1 MELFK
6 GYIRTKNKKSMDKFK
21 GVPLKSLK
29 DVQNLKEYAGILA
42 DGIILIDVDDAAQ
55 AEILMEIVEANQINC
70 RVYQTTRGKHFVFQ
84 NSGVMKCGTHV
95 QLACGLTADIKIGD
109 HNSYEIL
116 KFDGEERFIEWEE
129 EGDVCKLPKW
139 LHPVKSN
146 INFFELEEG
155 DGRNN
160 TLFSYILTLTSAGF
174 TKEESRETL
183 EIINSWIFKEPL
195 SQDEIDTITRDEA
208 FPAETFFR
216 KGKFLHDAFAYFLM
230 NNDHI
235 GRINGQ
241 LHIYHDGVYVPGSRE
256 IEQKMIQHLPM
267 LKATQRNEVLKYL
280 DIVVPELR
288 VEDVNYI
295 AFENGIFDI
304 ISGEM
309 MEFNPSIVLTNKIP
323 HKYNKSAY
331 SELGDKTLNK
341 LACNDKAIRKLLEE
355 CIGYCFFRANEL
367 SKAFVLTGEKA
378 NGKSTFLEMVRGVL
392 GESNCSSLDIGELD
406 ERFSIATMGN
416 RLANIGDDIS
426 DEFLQGKAVAMFKK
440 IVSGN
445 EVKAEIKNDP
455 NIYFMKPYVKL
466 LFSANDIP
474 RMKDKTGAVLRR
486 LVIIPFNAKFSKA
499 DPDYDPYIIWKLRD
513 EEVMEY
519 LCKLAIDGLKRV
531 LENKE
536 FTRSKKVE
544 KEIKDYEIHNN
555 PILLFLEENTLEDI
569 VNQPTR
575 IIHRKYKM
583 FCVENGFS
591 EMTLS
596 NFSKELKR
604 RLDLDVKRVRIDGDL
619 VGVYVKG
626 VTN

>member
-1 MELFK
+1 
-6 GYIRTKNKKSMDKFK
+6 
-21 GVPLKSLK
+21 
-29 DVQNLKEYAGILA
+29 
-42 DGIILIDVDDAAQ
+42 
-55 AEILMEIVEANQINC
+55 
-70 RVYQTTRGKHFVFQ
+70 
-84 NSGVMKCGTHV
+84 
-95 QLACGLTADIKIGD
+95 
-109 HNSYEIL
+109 
-116 KFDGEERFIEWEE
+116 
-129 EGDVCKLPKW
+129 
-139 LHPVKSN
+139 
-146 INFFELEEG
+146 
-155 DGRNN
+155 
-160 TLFSYILTLTSAGF
+160 
-174 TKEESRETL
+174 
-183 EIINSWIFKEPL
+183 
-195 SQDEIDTITRDEA
+195 
-208 FPAETFFR
+208 
-216 KGKFLHDAFAYFLM
+216 
-230 NNDHI
+230 
-235 GRINGQ
+235 
-241 LHIYHDGVYVPGSRE
+241 
-256 IEQKMIQHLPM
+256 
-267 LKATQRNEVLKYL
+267 
-280 DIVVPELR
+280 
-288 VEDVNYI
+288 
-295 AFENGIFDI
+295 
-304 ISGEM
+304 
-309 MEFNPSIVLTNKIP
+309 
-323 HKYNKSAY
+323 
-331 SELGDKTLNK
+331 
-341 LACNDKAIRKLLEE
+341 
-355 CIGYCFFRANEL
+355 
-367 SKAFVLTGEKA
+367 
-378 NGKSTFLEMVRGVL
+378 MVRGVL

-575 IIHRKYKM
+575 IIHRRYKM

-604 RLDLDVKRVRIDGDL
+604 RLDLDVKRIRIDGEL
-619 VGVYVKG
+619 MGVYVKG